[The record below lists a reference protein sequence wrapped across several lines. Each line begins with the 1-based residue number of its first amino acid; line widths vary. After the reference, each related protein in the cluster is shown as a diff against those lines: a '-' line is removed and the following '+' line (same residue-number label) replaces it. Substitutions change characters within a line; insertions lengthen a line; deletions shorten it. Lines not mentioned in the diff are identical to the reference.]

1 MDAILDILE
10 DLKPGEDYRSRT
22 DLVDARVL
30 DSLTILALV
39 SELEETFD
47 IAIPAVARGHVG
59 DGLPP
64 AGGVVL
70 GRARRPSRAGA
81 SRGGAHP
88 PGGSAPVFSQ
98 PHVNG

>member
-10 DLKPGEDYRSRT
+10 DLKPGEDYRTRT

-47 IAIPAVARGHVG
+47 IAIPTVEIVAENFNSLEGMWAMVCR
-59 DGLPP
+59 LQEE
-64 AGGVVL
+64 
-70 GRARRPSRAGA
+70 S
-81 SRGGAHP
+81 
-88 PGGSAPVFSQ
+88 F
-98 PHVNG
+98 

>member
-1 MDAILDILE
+1 MDALQDIRE

-47 IAIPAVARGHVG
+47 IAIPAVEIVAENFNSLEGMWAMVCR
-59 DGLPP
+59 LQEE
-64 AGGVVL
+64 
-70 GRARRPSRAGA
+70 S
-81 SRGGAHP
+81 
-88 PGGSAPVFSQ
+88 F
-98 PHVNG
+98 

>member
-10 DLKPGEDYRSRT
+10 DLKPGEDYRTRT

-47 IAIPAVARGHVG
+47 IAIPAVEIVAENFNSLEGMWAMVCR
-59 DGLPP
+59 LQEE
-64 AGGVVL
+64 
-70 GRARRPSRAGA
+70 S
-81 SRGGAHP
+81 
-88 PGGSAPVFSQ
+88 F
-98 PHVNG
+98 

>member
-39 SELEETFD
+39 SELEEAFD
-47 IAIPAVARGHVG
+47 IAIPAVEIVAENFNSLEGMWAMVCR
-59 DGLPP
+59 LQEE
-64 AGGVVL
+64 
-70 GRARRPSRAGA
+70 S
-81 SRGGAHP
+81 
-88 PGGSAPVFSQ
+88 F
-98 PHVNG
+98 